1 MTDTDPS
8 EQSPAQGQPEV
19 RHNDAEHRYEVLVDG
34 ALAGLTAYTDSDG
47 RRIFFHT
54 EVDDAYAGRGLAAVL
69 VSTALAETKAAGLR
83 IVPVCPYVAKYV
95 TRHHEVD
102 DVLDP
107 VTPEALQAVRAA
119 VGQA

>member
-1 MTDTDPS
+1 MTDSDSPP
-8 EQSPAQGQPEV
+8 QSPAPDV
-19 RHNDAEHRYEVLVDG
+19 RQNEAAHRYEVFVDG
-34 ALAGLTAYTDSDG
+34 NLAGLTAYTDADG

-54 EVDDAYAGRGLAAVL
+54 EVDDAYAGQGLAAAL
-69 VSTALAETKAAGLR
+69 VSRALAETKAAGLR

-95 TRHHEVD
+95 TRHHDVD

-119 VGQA
+119 AGQA